1 MPSDATSPPRAP
13 RTSENPQP
21 AYRRL
26 KRPNGRHL
34 AFVDLDGRRIY
45 LGDWESPQ
53 SKQAYQRLLI
63 ERRRGVVMQAADGDE
78 IFVSELVAVF
88 LDHASTHYRDADG
101 NPTRECANIAP
112 MLRLLVDLYGYQPAS
127 RFDARAL
134 KNVRQAM
141 IDKGYARRT
150 INRMVVRARSIFKW
164 GVSEGLVPPTVLT
177 SLSAV
182 DGLRAGRT
190 VARETPPVM
199 PVTESQIETT
209 LPYMPQVL
217 QDMVRVQLYTGMRP
231 GELCQMRATDIE
243 VAGELWVYRPR
254 KHKTQHRG
262 TADRP
267 TQIAA
272 DLECRPAAT
281 ATSRPT
287 ESLGRRRLCDALLS
301 LPTRRQPPQPRL
313 GNPQRPRRSFAR
325 RCSALGARSLPGFA
339 GGSARCPCGV
349 ASGHAPQEPSSA
361 ARSPPSTTPKPS
373 T

>member
-1 MPSDATSPPRAP
+1 MSSDAKRPLGTARNATNS
-13 RTSENPQP
+13 QP

-26 KRPNGRHL
+26 KRANGRHL
-34 AFVDLDGRRIY
+34 AFVDLDGRRVY
-45 LGDWESPQ
+45 LGEWDSPQ
-53 SKQAYQRLLI
+53 SKQAYQRLLV
-63 ERRRGVVMQAADGDE
+63 ERSRGILVQSDTDEVFVAELLAA
-78 IFVSELVAVF
+78 FA
-88 LDHASTHYRDADG
+88 DHARVYYREPDG
-101 NPTRECANIAP
+101 APGREVANFAP
-112 MLRLLVDLYGYQPAS
+112 LVRLIHDLYGDQPAS
-127 RFDARAL
+127 DFDARAL